1 MHGTGCPGWGEE
13 TGEQDLSPW
22 LEWVGGAQ
30 GRGLG
35 DGTLRPAA
43 ERMSMMVNTVSNSTA
58 LPAFRL
64 VSVFVA
70 TCVDGREA
78 LRGSILSSCHPSNSL
93 QKSIH
98 PLHPHPPPPTMC
110 QGLLHCNRLCP

>member
-1 MHGTGCPGWGEE
+1 
-13 TGEQDLSPW
+13 
-22 LEWVGGAQ
+22 
-30 GRGLG
+30 
-35 DGTLRPAA
+35 
-43 ERMSMMVNTVSNSTA
+43 MMVNTVSNSTA
-58 LPAFRL
+58 LPTFRL

-98 PLHPHPPPPTMC
+98 PLHPHLPPTMC

>member
-1 MHGTGCPGWGEE
+1 MLTARTYGRQRLGVRKGAACSFRSGDRVAQGARGGGGE
-13 TGEQDLSPW
+13 TGEQDLSAR
-22 LEWVGGAQ
+22 LKWVGGAP

-35 DGTLRPAA
+35 EGTLRPAA
-43 ERMSMMVNTVSNSTA
+43 ERMSMIVNTVSNRTA

-78 LRGSILSSCHPSNSL
+78 LRGSVLSSCHPSNS
-93 QKSIH
+93 
-98 PLHPHPPPPTMC
+98 
-110 QGLLHCNRLCP
+110 